1 MNIVMGCDVGSLTSK
16 AVIMKNGKIIGSNII
31 KSKPRPKDSADAVF
45 EAALASAG
53 VSKEDINYCIGTG
66 YGREKIDFVD
76 EVVSE
81 ITCHGKGARWML
93 PTAGTVIDIGGQ
105 DCKTMKLDKDGNVA
119 RFSTNDKCASG
130 TGRFLEVMAKVL
142 NVSIDELGRLSAKA
156 QDPIT
161 LASTC
166 TVWAQADVI
175 KYINSGVPI
184 EDIGA
189 GINTAM
195 AARVSILVNAVKPEG
210 DIFMTGGVAKNIGV
224 VATLERMIGK
234 RIKKTRKADPQI
246 AGAIGAAILAME
258 MVNGNGEKSTVKS
271 KSIPAKL

>member
-1 MNIVMGCDVGSLTSK
+1 MSIVAGCDVGSLTSK

-31 KSKPRPKDSADAVF
+31 KSKPRPADSANAAMQGAL
-45 EAALASAG
+45 EAAG
-53 VSKEDINYCIGTG
+53 KVKDDIDYCIGTG
-66 YGREKIDFVD
+66 YGREKIEFVD

-81 ITCHGKGARWML
+81 IKCHGKGARWML
-93 PTAGTVIDIGGQ
+93 PTAETVIDIGGQ
-105 DCKTMKLDKDGNVA
+105 DCKTMKLDKDGNVG
-119 RFSTNDKCASG
+119 RFSANDKCASG

-142 NVSIDELGRLSAKA
+142 NVGIDELGKLSAKA
-156 QDPIT
+156 KDPIT

-195 AARVSILVNAVKPEG
+195 AGRVAILVNAVKPEG

-224 VATLERMIGK
+224 VSTLEKMIGK
-234 RIKKTRKADPQI
+234 RIKKVRKADPQI
-246 AGAIGAAILAME
+246 AGAIGAALLSME
-258 MVNGNGEKSTVKS
+258 KINGNGKK
-271 KSIPAKL
+271 

>member
-1 MNIVMGCDVGSLTSK
+1 MSIVAGCDVGSLTSK
-16 AVIMKNGKIIGSNII
+16 AVIMKNRKIIGSHII
-31 KSKPRPKDSADAVF
+31 KSKPRPSDSANAVL
-45 EAALASAG
+45 EGALLSAG
-53 VSKEDINYCIGTG
+53 VTKEDIRYCIGTG
-66 YGREKIDFVD
+66 YGREKIQFVD

-81 ITCHGKGARWML
+81 IRCHGKGARWML
-93 PTAGTVIDIGGQ
+93 PTAETVIDIGGQ
-105 DCKTMKLDKDGNVA
+105 DCKTMKLDKDGNVS
-119 RFSTNDKCASG
+119 RFSANDKCASG

-142 NVSIDELGRLSAKA
+142 NVDIADLGKLSGKAK
-156 QDPIT
+156 DPIT

-195 AARVSILVNAVKPEG
+195 ASRVAILVNTVKPEG

-224 VATLERMIGK
+224 LETLEKLIGK

-246 AGAIGAAILAME
+246 AGAIGAALLSME
-258 MVNGNGEKSTVKS
+258 KVNGSEKPQPSVKERS
-271 KSIPAKL
+271 S